1 MKNNSWVIKGVVLGS
16 VFFLAVLLVKP
27 VGVSTQFSV
36 LSGIFHSAL
45 DASVIT
51 ENSERESGYE
61 SSNAYYDKNEG
72 KLAKAIENPWN
83 YDFVFVL
90 AIPLGGFLAYAANG
104 KRRSHMS
111 DVAQP
116 ENPAA
121 KDRMLTLLPSFL
133 GGMILLYGARM
144 ADGCTSGH
152 MMSGMMQGSISGYLF
167 AACVFAVAIPAA
179 ILTGRIGKRGK

>member
-1 MKNNSWVIKGVVLGS
+1 MKNNSWLIKGVILGS

-27 VGVSTQFSV
+27 IGVSTQFSV

-45 DASVIT
+45 DESVIT
-51 ENSERESGYE
+51 ENGQRESGYE
-61 SSNAYYDKNEG
+61 SSNAYYDKSEG
-72 KLAKAIENPWN
+72 KLAKAIEKPWN

-90 AIPLGGFLAYAANG
+90 AIPLGGFLAYEANN

-111 DVAQP
+111 DLGGINHSSARNRLSQ
-116 ENPAA
+116 
-121 KDRMLTLLPSFL
+121 MLPSFF
-133 GGMILLYGARM
+133 GGVILLFGARM

-179 ILTGRIGKRGK
+179 RVTARMTGRRK